1 MAAVSELDFA
11 LASFW
16 EFARIWRSGKKCK
29 LNLSCDGGVGELHL
43 VAGLGAADERH
54 FPPQDIQQQRRKK
67 TPSQLRREERRRK
80 ERQSKEAENKAVQAS
95 QEAENNRD
103 IVTEEATK
111 EENTDAKEEDPT
123 IVTGGK
129 VVEETIDVRDEFC
142 SDSEFLGTKVEN
154 VKMCSVQ
161 IFPENNMQI
170 KQFRETVENYF
181 NSRKDIIEKVLECK
195 IENLRS
201 NIRLVSIVKI
211 RKVWINFFNDPRGK
225 YGDLQGV
232 GRVLHDCRDLSNCD
246 PVKI

>member
-1 MAAVSELDFA
+1 
-11 LASFW
+11 
-16 EFARIWRSGKKCK
+16 
-29 LNLSCDGGVGELHL
+29 
-43 VAGLGAADERH
+43 
-54 FPPQDIQQQRRKK
+54 
-67 TPSQLRREERRRK
+67 
-80 ERQSKEAENKAVQAS
+80 
-95 QEAENNRD
+95 
-103 IVTEEATK
+103 
-111 EENTDAKEEDPT
+111 
-123 IVTGGK
+123 
-129 VVEETIDVRDEFC
+129 
-142 SDSEFLGTKVEN
+142 
-154 VKMCSVQ
+154 
-161 IFPENNMQI
+161 MQI